1 MLEKIVYAGVVSRS
15 YQEAGALVRR
25 LAELPVP
32 DKQVERWTRRIG
44 GERVAER
51 DADVKAFQELP
62 LAEKFGVP
70 AGVTPPDLAVVMVD
84 GGRLQILDRGPPSAP
99 PEPAAASAAAGS
111 GRRKPLPKPA
121 TGGKTRWGC
130 W

>member
-32 DKQVERWTRRIG
+32 DKQVERLTRRIG
-44 GERVAER
+44 QERVAER
-51 DADVKAFQELP
+51 DADVTDFQALP

-70 AGVTPPDLAVVMVD
+70 TGVTPPDLAVVMVD
-84 GGRLQILDRGPPSAP
+84 GGRLQFVPYFLEG
-99 PEPAAASAAAGS
+99 
-111 GRRKPLPKPA
+111 
-121 TGGKTRWGC
+121 
-130 W
+130 